1 MMMRNTHDRMKHW
14 YNIVFSVL
22 CLLGLTLQAK
32 AVDYKPYQMPNQVQS
47 SYVAKGLYVS
57 STKKQ
62 PKAIGAAASMPTAS
76 FSSTSSYAN
85 SLNLNEGV
93 AALNASGGIA
103 GTPTTSG
110 PRKVGPGTPGG
121 GDPNDQQIN
130 TPIGD
135 AVWPLLLM
143 AIAFILFQR
152 RKNKKTL
159 LQ

>member
-1 MMMRNTHDRMKHW
+1 MTMRHTHDRMKHW

-22 CLLGLTLQAK
+22 CLWGITLQAK
-32 AVDYKPYQMPNQVQS
+32 AVDYKPYQMPGQVHS
-47 SYVAKGLYVS
+47 TYVAKGIYVS

-62 PKAIGAAASMPTAS
+62 PKAIGASASMPTAS

-103 GTPTTSG
+103 GVPTTSG
-110 PRKVGPGTPGG
+110 PRKVGPGTPDEPGNP
-121 GDPNDQQIN
+121 DDQQIN

-135 AVWPLLLM
+135 AFWPLLLM
-143 AIAFILFQR
+143 AMVFGGILYFRR
-152 RKNKKTL
+152 RKLTH
-159 LQ
+159 